1 MDRILKALF
10 QIHEFKLRSDDDF
23 VDRLNRQHTPT
34 MLALFTVLVSIK
46 QYVGTLA
53 RRFATS
59 RRALAGGHSTF
70 YLYSFVFEWL
80 NTRVKVQVVP
90 FNPNTDKSKPWL
102 IRSFLEITKRIS
114 RVELHA

>member
-46 QYVGTLA
+46 QYVG
-53 RRFATS
+53 
-59 RRALAGGHSTF
+59 
-70 YLYSFVFEWL
+70 
-80 NTRVKVQVVP
+80 QCQM
-90 FNPNTDKSKPWL
+90 
-102 IRSFLEITKRIS
+102 
-114 RVELHA
+114 